1 MKEPLRISVE
11 FASTIKEQLGEPP
24 DLSTIVADAGL
35 DGTTEWSDLPP
46 TDPGVRTKSLVE
58 TVVLATQ
65 GAVAAAAAVKLLESA
80 LTHYLDHRAVRNSH
94 FEYWVNEPVHD
105 EQGRLVRDKKGK
117 PRLIRRRIGGFDALP
132 AIPSEGI
139 TVSVGGSKGVSLQ
152 TGQSSTSA
160 GESG

>member
-1 MKEPLRISVE
+1 MTEPLRISVE
-11 FASTIKEQLGEPP
+11 FAASVKRQLGDPP
-24 DLSTIVADAGL
+24 DLSAIVADAGL
-35 DGTTEWSDLPP
+35 DGTTEWSDLPT

-94 FEYWVNEPVHD
+94 FEYWVNEPLHD
-105 EQGRLVRDKKGK
+105 ERGRVVLDKKGK

-152 TGQSSTSA
+152 TGQSPTSA
-160 GESG
+160 GGND